1 MKYSEEQLRRKA
13 HLEKYGLANYD
24 RSHYPKE
31 QLEKAGYKNE
41 TNNNK
46 HEWKH

>member
-1 MKYSEEQLRRKA
+1 MNYSDEQLRRKA
-13 HLEKYGLANYD
+13 HLENGGTLSNYD

-41 TNNNK
+41 TNNN
-46 HEWKH
+46 